1 MRLSYHLIELYHINV
16 SVLPAVL
23 ILFYQNN
30 FLNTEYYESMR
41 LSYHL
46 IQLYHINVSVLP
58 AVLILF

>member
-1 MRLSYHLIELYHINV
+1 MRLSYHLIQLYHINV

-30 FLNTEYYESMR
+30 FLNTEYYEPMR

-46 IQLYHINVSVLP
+46 I
-58 AVLILF
+58 